1 MGLLDG
7 VLGGIVGAGVN
18 QLIERNG
25 GIQGLVNQFEQKG
38 LGGTARSWVATGPNQ
53 GVSAAQLLEVLGA
66 RNVAEFASKL
76 NVSQQD
82 LLEKLYRLKRR
93 SLSSPTALLIRG
105 PERISAYGR
114 MIDAPKYAGGTLSVR
129 ADRD

>member
-7 VLGGIVGAGVN
+7 VLGGIVGAGLN

-38 LGGTARSWVATGPNQ
+38 LGGIARSWVATGPNQ
-53 GVSAAQLLEVLGA
+53 PVSAAQLLEVLGA
-66 RNVAEFASKL
+66 QNVAEIASKL

-82 LLEKLYRLKRR
+82 LLEKL
-93 SLSSPTALLIRG
+93 SELL
-105 PERISAYGR
+105 PQQVDR
-114 MIDAPKYAGGTLSVR
+114 MTPDGVIPGT
-129 ADRD
+129 